1 MQPQSLHPLLGFVHG
16 NDQVDALVQSYQFG
30 AGYDHDWPYDTLDA
44 DWALLKLTAP
54 LPAGHPTLPH
64 ADALPNTNTP
74 VMTGGYGKDRAFMMT
89 LDARCR
95 VRQVMAQR
103 LLFNDCRT
111 VHGYSGSP
119 LLQLLPDRLEVVGVN
134 VGISTVDGA
143 PMAIGRHRSRTG
155 NPYRVATDLGARRR
169 GFLLGDFLPGALCP
183 LRCLISSS
191 NRSTARR
198 NRPASM
204 LLGTLRLSSAE
215 FIRLSR
221 S

>member
-1 MQPQSLHPLLGFVHG
+1 LVSGRSAFNGNHSECTAVAVAPDQALAAAHCLFGQATGHPMQPQSLHPLLGFVHG

-89 LDARCR
+89 LDGRCR

-111 VHGYSGSP
+111 V
-119 LLQLLPDRLEVVGVN
+119 R
-134 VGISTVDGA
+134 
-143 PMAIGRHRSRTG
+143 
-155 NPYRVATDLGARRR
+155 
-169 GFLLGDFLPGALCP
+169 LLGQSIAATPP
-183 LRCLISSS
+183 
-191 NRSTARR
+191 
-198 NRPASM
+198 RPP
-204 LLGTLRLSSAE
+204 
-215 FIRLSR
+215 
-221 S
+221 